1 MAKKKNNLK
10 QYLTKKSLIF
20 RRIFWVF
27 KTIPYKFMLVLLLLS
42 LWLGEWYPISNFPMY
57 SGFTYSSDFVY
68 ISDSQDRPIP
78 LQIEFGFRT
87 AFLKKAYN
95 SRLKQLS
102 NQKNSNQNINEDLQ
116 ESLKQLLVKNNINQ
130 NIINRTIKEL
140 SEKIYQEEVYVK
152 AGEQLLQYIVNER
165 HPKIKDYT
173 KYEKL
178 KLWNV
183 IVSIKN
189 NQTVQKHNLI
199 AELQLP

>member
-1 MAKKKNNLK
+1 MTRKSNDLK
-10 QYLTKKSLIF
+10 QYSIWKSLIF
-20 RRIFWVF
+20 RRIFWVL
-27 KTIPYKFMLVLLLLS
+27 KNIPYKFMLILLLLS

-68 ISDSQDRPIP
+68 ITDSQDRPIP

-102 NQKNSNQNINEDLQ
+102 NQKNSNQNINRDLQ
-116 ESLKQLLVKNNINQ
+116 ESLKQLLANNNINK
-130 NIINRTIKEL
+130 NIINKTIKEL
-140 SEKIYQEEVYVK
+140 SEKIYQEEIHVK

-165 HPKIKDYT
+165 NTNVTNYT
-173 KYEKL
+173 NYKKL

-189 NQTVQKHNLI
+189 NQTVQKQNLI
-199 AELQLP
+199 AEINLP